1 MNIHGHLIVLNRK
14 EKVKVMN
21 IKGEMQI
28 NMQRRNENQGRLL
41 VSCPDKPGIVAVL
54 STFLHEQGA
63 NIIESSQ
70 YTSNPENGVFFIRIE
85 YHCEGLVERAT
96 EIEQAF
102 EKIATVHQMDYRF
115 AYGNERKR
123 SAIYVSKETH
133 CLVELLWEWQT
144 GDLDTDIVVV
154 ISNHEEARYMV
165 ESLGIPFYYIPA
177 NKDIREQV
185 EAEQI
190 RLMEEYNVDLLI
202 LARYMQILT
211 PNFVS
216 HFENRIINIHHSFL
230 PAFIGAG
237 PYERA
242 YARGVKLIGA
252 TSHYV
257 TNDLDEGPI
266 IEQDVERVDH
276 RDNVADL
283 KKIGSSIERRVLVK
297 AVKWHLEDRIIVKKN
312 KTIVFH

>member
-1 MNIHGHLIVLNRK
+1 MAIDVNLEAKMKRHDALLLNRGK
-14 EKVKVMN
+14 
-21 IKGEMQI
+21 
-28 NMQRRNENQGRLL
+28 LL
-41 VSCPDKPGIVAVL
+41 VKCPDKPGIVSVL
-54 STFLHEQGA
+54 STFLHKHGS

-70 YTSNPENGVFFIRIE
+70 YSNNPENGTFFIRIE
-85 YHCEGLVERAT
+85 FHCENLLEKRER
-96 EIEQAF
+96 IEQDF
-102 EKIATVHQMDYRF
+102 EQIATNHSMDYHF
-115 AYGNERKR
+115 AYNNERTR
-123 SAIYVSKETH
+123 SAIFVSKEPH
-133 CLVELLWEWQT
+133 CLMELLWEWQN

-154 ISNHEEARYMV
+154 ISNHEEARHLV
-165 ESLGIPFYYIPA
+165 ESLGIPFHYIPA
-177 NKDIREQV
+177 NKDIRKQV

-190 RLMEEYNVDLLI
+190 RLIKEYKVDLLI

-211 PNFVS
+211 PDFVQ

-242 YARGVKLIGA
+242 YERGVKLIGA

-276 RDNVADL
+276 RNDVVEL
-283 KKIGSSIERRVLVK
+283 KKIGRQIERRVLAK
-297 AVKWHLEDRIIVKKN
+297 AVKWHLENRIIVEGN

>member
-1 MNIHGHLIVLNRK
+1 MTSDIQIKTKSQQQKKQLENR
-14 EKVKVMN
+14 
-21 IKGEMQI
+21 
-28 NMQRRNENQGRLL
+28 GRLL
-41 VSCPDKPGIVAVL
+41 VKCPDKPGIVSLL
-54 STFLHEQGA
+54 STFLLAHDS

-70 YTSNPENGVFFIRIE
+70 YSSDPENGTFFIRIE
-85 YHCEGLVERAT
+85 YHCENLLEKSAQMEKDFE
-96 EIEQAF
+96 EIA
-102 EKIATVHQMDYRF
+102 ASHAMDYKFSYR
-115 AYGNERKR
+115 NERVR
-123 SAIYVSKETH
+123 SAIFVSKEPH
-133 CLVELLWEWQT
+133 CLMELLWEWQN

-154 ISNHEEARYMV
+154 ISNHEDARPMV
-165 ESLGIPFYYIPA
+165 EALAIPFHYIPA
-177 NKDIREQV
+177 NKDIRKQV

-190 RLMEEYNVDLLI
+190 RLMEEYEVDLLI

-211 PNFVS
+211 PDFVS

-242 YARGVKLIGA
+242 YERGVKLIGA

-257 TNDLDEGPI
+257 TNNLDEGPI

-276 RDNVADL
+276 RDDVIDL
-283 KKIGSSIERRVLVK
+283 KKIGRQIERRVLAK
-297 AVKWHLEDRIIVKKN
+297 AVKWHLEDRIIVEGN